1 MNEKDIRKA
10 RELLSCGKCPFLDKS
25 ECACFAMKAAINM
38 AQYKNEQIKNLVK
51 SLNYD
56 YFKSFSQVE
65 DFIIERICGTNT
77 P

>member
-1 MNEKDIRKA
+1 MNEKDIQKA

-56 YFKSFSQVE
+56 YFNSFSQVE
-65 DFIIERICGTNT
+65 DFIIDRICGANT